1 MTKDFDCAPRRGRR
15 EKASDTLQKLPGI
28 CNWGLA
34 TSLRVTWFPIL
45 RQCAGENHSSLLLR
59 FAMRPCFP
67 ARLPL
72 PPTGKGFPLTRP
84 AL

>member
-1 MTKDFDCAPRRGRR
+1 MMKDFDCAPQRGRR

-34 TSLRVTWFPIL
+34 TSLRATWFPIL

-67 ARLPL
+67 GPLAAAARPE
-72 PPTGKGFPLTRP
+72 GFPLTRP

>member
-1 MTKDFDCAPRRGRR
+1 MKDFDCAPRQGRR
-15 EKASDTLQKLPGI
+15 EKASDTLLELPGI

-34 TSLRVTWFPIL
+34 TSLRVTWLPIL
-45 RQCAGENHSSLLLR
+45 RQCAGENHSSLRLH
-59 FAMRPCFP
+59 FAMSPCFP

-72 PPTGKGFPLTRP
+72 PAAGRDSPTRS